1 MKNSFLIFKYLLWKD
16 LILELRSKDF
26 IISVLIFSILTI
38 TVFSQAINLTTMN
51 PNEIGPAILWVSVAF
66 SAAIGIPKIYA
77 KEKEENTIESLLVTP
92 INRDLI
98 FLAKSTSIFILL
110 IFCEIIIFS
119 LSIVLFNIQLFNP
132 IIILISVINNI
143 SCYNLDKVNREKDI
157 HIYKMLGITD
167 GRIKLILFSKNLLLN
182 LSGLI
187 LGSLISFIL
196 LKVINNY
203 NFISLPSEIYF
214 TDTLPIMFDFKF
226 YLYPSS
232 IMLLMSLGYLF
243 LSMIKLEKNE

>member
-1 MKNSFLIFKYLLWKD
+1 MKNTFSIFKYLLWKD

-77 KEKEENTIESLLVTP
+77 KEKEENTIDSLLVTP

-119 LSIVLFNIQLFNP
+119 LSIILFNIQLFNP
-132 IIILISVINNI
+132 IIILISVITTFGYSSVGALLGAMMIRTRTSEFLLPILFLPIIIPLLIFAIGSTEIALEQNNWGESLPWI
-143 SCYNLDKVNREKDI
+143 G
-157 HIYKMLGITD
+157 LGITYN
-167 GRIKLILFSKNLLLN
+167 LIFFPLSIFLF
-182 LSGLI
+182 
-187 LGSLISFIL
+187 
-196 LKVINNY
+196 
-203 NFISLPSEIYF
+203 
-214 TDTLPIMFDFKF
+214 
-226 YLYPSS
+226 
-232 IMLLMSLGYLF
+232 
-243 LSMIKLEKNE
+243 EKIIIE

>member
-1 MKNSFLIFKYLLWKD
+1 MKNSFSIFKHLLWKD

-26 IISVLIFSILTI
+26 IVSVLIFSILTI
-38 TVFSQAINLTTMN
+38 TVFSQAINFTTMN

-119 LSIVLFNIQLFNP
+119 LSIVFFNIQLFNP
-132 IIILISVINNI
+132 IIILISIITTFGYSSVGALFGAMMIRTKTSEFLLPIIFLPIIIPLLIFAIGSTEIALEQNNWMKSLPWI
-143 SCYNLDKVNREKDI
+143 G
-157 HIYKMLGITD
+157 LGITYNLVFFPLS
-167 GRIKLILFSKNLLLN
+167 IFLF
-182 LSGLI
+182 
-187 LGSLISFIL
+187 
-196 LKVINNY
+196 
-203 NFISLPSEIYF
+203 
-214 TDTLPIMFDFKF
+214 
-226 YLYPSS
+226 
-232 IMLLMSLGYLF
+232 
-243 LSMIKLEKNE
+243 EKIIIE

>member
-1 MKNSFLIFKYLLWKD
+1 MKNSFSIFKHLLWKD

-38 TVFSQAINLTTMN
+38 TVFSQAINFTTIN

-119 LSIVLFNIQLFNP
+119 LSIVFFNIQLFNP
-132 IIILISVINNI
+132 IIILISIITTFGYSTVGALFGAMMIRTRTSEFLLPIIFLPIIIPLLIFAIGSTEIALEQNNWVKSLPWI
-143 SCYNLDKVNREKDI
+143 G
-157 HIYKMLGITD
+157 LGITYNLVFFPLS
-167 GRIKLILFSKNLLLN
+167 IFLF
-182 LSGLI
+182 
-187 LGSLISFIL
+187 
-196 LKVINNY
+196 
-203 NFISLPSEIYF
+203 
-214 TDTLPIMFDFKF
+214 
-226 YLYPSS
+226 
-232 IMLLMSLGYLF
+232 
-243 LSMIKLEKNE
+243 EKIIIE

>member
-1 MKNSFLIFKYLLWKD
+1 MKNSFSIFKHLLWKD

-38 TVFSQAINLTTMN
+38 TIFSQAINFTTMN

-119 LSIVLFNIQLFNP
+119 LSIVFFNIQLFNP
-132 IIILISVINNI
+132 IIILISIITTFGYSSVGALFGAMMIRTKTSEFLLPIIFLPIIIPLLIFAIGSTEIALEQNNWMKSLPWI
-143 SCYNLDKVNREKDI
+143 G
-157 HIYKMLGITD
+157 LGITYNLVFFPLS
-167 GRIKLILFSKNLLLN
+167 IFLF
-182 LSGLI
+182 
-187 LGSLISFIL
+187 
-196 LKVINNY
+196 
-203 NFISLPSEIYF
+203 
-214 TDTLPIMFDFKF
+214 
-226 YLYPSS
+226 
-232 IMLLMSLGYLF
+232 
-243 LSMIKLEKNE
+243 EKIIIE

>member
-1 MKNSFLIFKYLLWKD
+1 MKNSFSIFKHLLWKD

-92 INRDLI
+92 INRELI

-119 LSIVLFNIQLFNP
+119 LSIVFFNIQLFNP
-132 IIILISVINNI
+132 IIILISIITTFGYSSVGALFGAMMIRTKTSEFLLPIIFLPIIIPLLIFAIGSTEIALEQNSWVKSLPWI
-143 SCYNLDKVNREKDI
+143 G
-157 HIYKMLGITD
+157 LGITYNLVFFPLS
-167 GRIKLILFSKNLLLN
+167 IFLF
-182 LSGLI
+182 
-187 LGSLISFIL
+187 
-196 LKVINNY
+196 
-203 NFISLPSEIYF
+203 
-214 TDTLPIMFDFKF
+214 
-226 YLYPSS
+226 
-232 IMLLMSLGYLF
+232 
-243 LSMIKLEKNE
+243 EKIIVE

>member
-1 MKNSFLIFKYLLWKD
+1 MKNSFSIFKYLLWKD

-26 IISVLIFSILTI
+26 IVSVLIFSILTI

-119 LSIVLFNIQLFNP
+119 LSIVFFNIQLFNP
-132 IIILISVINNI
+132 IIILISIITTFGYSSVGALFGAMMIRTKTSEFLLPIIFLPIIIPLLIFAIGSTEIALEQNNWMKSLPWI
-143 SCYNLDKVNREKDI
+143 G
-157 HIYKMLGITD
+157 LGITYNLVFFPLS
-167 GRIKLILFSKNLLLN
+167 IFLF
-182 LSGLI
+182 
-187 LGSLISFIL
+187 
-196 LKVINNY
+196 
-203 NFISLPSEIYF
+203 
-214 TDTLPIMFDFKF
+214 
-226 YLYPSS
+226 
-232 IMLLMSLGYLF
+232 
-243 LSMIKLEKNE
+243 EKIIIE

>member
-1 MKNSFLIFKYLLWKD
+1 MKNSFSIFKHLLWKD

-119 LSIVLFNIQLFNP
+119 LSIVFFNIQLFNP
-132 IIILISVINNI
+132 IIILISIITTFGYSTVGALFGAMMIRTRTSEFLLPIIFLPIIIPLLIFAIGSTEIALEQNNWVKSLPWI
-143 SCYNLDKVNREKDI
+143 G
-157 HIYKMLGITD
+157 LGITYNLVFFPLS
-167 GRIKLILFSKNLLLN
+167 IFLF
-182 LSGLI
+182 
-187 LGSLISFIL
+187 
-196 LKVINNY
+196 
-203 NFISLPSEIYF
+203 
-214 TDTLPIMFDFKF
+214 
-226 YLYPSS
+226 
-232 IMLLMSLGYLF
+232 
-243 LSMIKLEKNE
+243 EKIIIE

>member
-1 MKNSFLIFKYLLWKD
+1 MKNSFSIFKHLLWKD

-38 TVFSQAINLTTMN
+38 TIFSQAINFTTMN

-119 LSIVLFNIQLFNP
+119 LSIVFFNIQLFNP
-132 IIILISVINNI
+132 IIILISIITTFGYSSVGALFGAMMIRTRTSEFLLPIIFLPIIIPLLIFAIGSTEIALEQNNWMKSLPWI
-143 SCYNLDKVNREKDI
+143 G
-157 HIYKMLGITD
+157 LGITYNLVFFPLS
-167 GRIKLILFSKNLLLN
+167 IFLF
-182 LSGLI
+182 
-187 LGSLISFIL
+187 
-196 LKVINNY
+196 
-203 NFISLPSEIYF
+203 
-214 TDTLPIMFDFKF
+214 
-226 YLYPSS
+226 
-232 IMLLMSLGYLF
+232 
-243 LSMIKLEKNE
+243 EKIIIE